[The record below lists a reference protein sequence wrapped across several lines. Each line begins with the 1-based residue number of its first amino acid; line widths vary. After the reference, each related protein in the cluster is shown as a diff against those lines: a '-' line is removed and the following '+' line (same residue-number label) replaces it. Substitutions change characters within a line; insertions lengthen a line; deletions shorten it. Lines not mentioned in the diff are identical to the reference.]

1 MKRVL
6 VVAMVVFALALQVS
20 TVSAG
25 GIRVDPGG
33 AVSLSAVNWDTNQ
46 VRTESAGGIRVD
58 PGGAVSLSA
67 VNWDT
72 NLSCVPADPG
82 MNGSVTV
89 QGGKATPVLFCGA
102 AAGDTVT
109 PDLIKPDPTITK

>member
-6 VVAMVVFALALQVS
+6 VVAMAVFALALQVS
-20 TVSAG
+20 TASAG

-33 AVSLSAVNWDTNQ
+33 AVSLSAINPDRNVST
-46 VRTESAGGIRVD
+46 VLAGGIRVD

-82 MNGSVTV
+82 MGDTVTV
-89 QGGKATPVLFCGA
+89 QGGKATPVLFPA
-102 AAGDTVT
+102 AAAEHTVT
-109 PDLIKPDPTITK
+109 PNLIKPDPTITK

>member
-6 VVAMVVFALALQVS
+6 VVAMVVVVLALQVS

-33 AVSLSAVNWDTNQ
+33 AVSLSAVNLDRD
-46 VRTESAGGIRVD
+46 VSPVLAGGIRVD
-58 PGGAVSLSA
+58 PGGAISLSA
-67 VNWDT
+67 VNCGT

-82 MNGSVTV
+82 MDGGVTV
-89 QGGKATPVLFCGA
+89 QGGKATPVLVA
-102 AAGDTVT
+102 AAAAEHTVT
-109 PDLIKPDPTITK
+109 PYLIKPDPSITK